1 MSKILSITMGEEVL
15 DSWIQYSINSSNPQI
30 VFYETI
36 IKDDSKTYDDIVNVH
51 QSDTKEVKEKK
62 KLLGSII
69 KSKNNGFDGWI
80 MMKEAIPELKEN
92 QEVYYNKYVV
102 EKPIL
107 TEDQFIRVLEEKIQ
121 ESITYRYINQVIDV
135 VSEGVTE
142 LQNVTNMGG
151 ISRKMNEAMLSY
163 LGKLQTL
170 TSKNN
175 TQILSKETVDDVI
188 EQRNQQLKHTI
199 HEKILTGFKT
209 LDEVIWFG
217 GMQKSRLYLIA
228 GKTGAGKS
236 VFSINLVKNFL
247 EQGKSVML
255 FTLEN
260 TAEETMD
267 RLIQC
272 ITKTSINNLK
282 DSQQD
287 IRLKEFFNS
296 NDGILD
302 IESVPSQTL
311 TKEMIDTY
319 IQIRMNSGFRQPD
332 VIIIDYLDL
341 MRQSQK
347 TQEERIR
354 LSRIASDLKQLAQE
368 RNAIVISPTQVVK
381 SSYKKDKI
389 DLEDINESGGKA
401 HVSDA
406 VMILN
411 GSEENFNDGLV
422 SLFIAKNRHGKAYKS
437 VIFKIDFDKM
447 MFIDTGRIGDIIHDE
462 DDDNSEYY
470 KNTVFTKVK

>member
-1 MSKILSITMGEEVL
+1 
-15 DSWIQYSINSSNPQI
+15 
-30 VFYETI
+30 
-36 IKDDSKTYDDIVNVH
+36 
-51 QSDTKEVKEKK
+51 
-62 KLLGSII
+62 
-69 KSKNNGFDGWI
+69 
-80 MMKEAIPELKEN
+80 
-92 QEVYYNKYVV
+92 
-102 EKPIL
+102 
-107 TEDQFIRVLEEKIQ
+107 
-121 ESITYRYINQVIDV
+121 
-135 VSEGVTE
+135 
-142 LQNVTNMGG
+142 
-151 ISRKMNEAMLSY
+151 
-163 LGKLQTL
+163 
-170 TSKNN
+170 
-175 TQILSKETVDDVI
+175 
-188 EQRNQQLKHTI
+188 
-199 HEKILTGFKT
+199 
-209 LDEVIWFG
+209 
-217 GMQKSRLYLIA
+217 
-228 GKTGAGKS
+228 
-236 VFSINLVKNFL
+236 
-247 EQGKSVML
+247 ML

-260 TAEETMD
+260 TAEETID

-287 IRLKEFFNS
+287 IRLKEFFNA
-296 NDGILD
+296 NNGILD

-354 LSRIASDLKQLAQE
+354 LSKIASDLKQLAQE
-368 RNAIVISPTQVVK
+368 RNVIVISPTQVVK

-411 GSEENFNDGLV
+411 GSEENFNDGLI

-437 VIFKIDFDKM
+437 IIFKIDFDKM
-447 MFIDTGRIGDIIHDE
+447 LFIDTGRIGDIIHDE

>member
-1 MSKILSITMGEEVL
+1 MSKILNITMGEEVL
-15 DSWIQYSINSSNPQI
+15 DQWISYTITSSNPQI
-30 VFYETI
+30 VFFETI
-36 IKDDSKTYDDIVNVH
+36 IKDDSNMYNDIIGVH
-51 QSDTKEVKEKK
+51 LSDTKEVKQKK
-62 KLLGSII
+62 KLLNSII
-69 KSKNNGFDGWI
+69 KSKSNGFSGWI
-80 MMKEAIPELKEN
+80 MLKESIPELKEN
-92 QEVYYNKYVV
+92 QEEYQIKYIK

-121 ESITYRYINQVIDV
+121 ESITYRYINRVIDV
-135 VSEGVTE
+135 VSTGVTE
-142 LQNVTNMGG
+142 LQNVTNM
-151 ISRKMNEAMLSY
+151 SSMSKKMNDEMLSY
-163 LGKLQTL
+163 LAKLQTL

-175 TQILSKETVDDVI
+175 TQILSKDTVDDI
-188 EQRNQQLKHTI
+188 IDQRNRQLTYTI

-236 VFSINLVKNFL
+236 VFSINLIKNFL

-260 TAEETMD
+260 TSEETMD

-287 IRLKEFFNS
+287 IRLKEFFKHN
-296 NDGILD
+296 NGILD
-302 IESVPSQTL
+302 IEQVPSQTL

-319 IQIRMNSGFRQPD
+319 IQIRMNQGIRQPD
-332 VIIIDYLDL
+332 VIVIDYLDL
-341 MRQSQK
+341 MRTSQK
-347 TQEERIR
+347 TNEERIR
-354 LSRIASDLKQLAQE
+354 LSKIASDLKQLAQE

-381 SSYKKDKI
+381 SSYKKERI

-401 HVSDA
+401 HVSDG

-422 SLFIAKNRHGKAYKS
+422 SLFIAKNRHGLAYKS

-447 MFIDTGRIGDIIHDE
+447 TFIDTGQIGDIIHDE
-462 DDDNSEYY
+462 EDESSEFV
-470 KNTVFTKVK
+470 KDTFFTKVR

>member
-15 DSWIQYSINSSNPQI
+15 DQWISYAITSSNPQI

-36 IKDDSKTYDDIVNVH
+36 IKDDSNMYNDIINVH
-51 QSDTKEVKEKK
+51 QSDTKEVKQKK
-62 KLLGSII
+62 KLLNSII
-69 KSKNNGFDGWI
+69 KSKSNGFNGWV
-80 MMKEAIPELKEN
+80 MLKESIPEIKEN
-92 QEVYYNKYVV
+92 QEEYQIKYIK

-121 ESITYRYINQVIDV
+121 ESITYRYINRVIDV
-135 VSEGVTE
+135 VSTGVTE
-142 LQNVTNMGG
+142 LQNVTNMSN
-151 ISRKMNEAMLSY
+151 ISKKMNDEMLSY

-175 TQILSKETVDDVI
+175 TQILSKDTVEDIID
-188 EQRNQQLKHTI
+188 QRNQQIKYTI

-236 VFSINLVKNFL
+236 VFSINLIKNFL

-260 TAEETMD
+260 TSEETMD

-287 IRLKEFFNS
+287 IRLKDFFHNS
-296 NDGILD
+296 NGILD
-302 IESVPSQTL
+302 IEQVPSQTL

-319 IQIRMNSGFRQPD
+319 IQIRMNQGIRQPD
-332 VIIIDYLDL
+332 VIVIDYLDL
-341 MRQSQK
+341 MRTSQR
-347 TQEERIR
+347 TNEERIR
-354 LSRIASDLKQLAQE
+354 LSKIASDLKQLAQE

-381 SSYKKDKI
+381 SSYKKERI

-401 HVSDA
+401 HVSDG

-422 SLFIAKNRHGKAYKS
+422 SLFIAKNRHGLAYKS

-447 MFIDTGRIGDIIHDE
+447 TFIDTGQIGDIIHDE
-462 DDDNSEYY
+462 EDESSEFVRD
-470 KNTVFTKVK
+470 TFFTKVR